1 MAIYRLPQD
10 RVISHLIRRIVM
22 YVLTDEEITQRD
34 TLLLLQRDSLVPC
47 VRFSDIY
54 CDVIIMF
61 RIVHSNKLEMKK

>member
-1 MAIYRLPQD
+1 
-10 RVISHLIRRIVM
+10 M
-22 YVLTDEEITQRD
+22 YVLTDEANTQRD

-61 RIVHSNKLEMKK
+61 RIVHSNKDLYLKIGNEKIMQ